1 MIGVVFYI
9 KEGEM
14 MNVKILECR
23 SFFSPMVLS
32 SKSRVVKDY
41 EIDVEM
47 GEERTVVIDG
57 IEHRIKRGDV
67 CVRKPGQTVYGCGVQ
82 HSVLLTLDFSGE
94 QSVAHYSR
102 NIEGPI
108 QPIFDDPLLENLNGI
123 VRPFSEYTF
132 IPIYSE
138 LLKSA
143 FVDTD
148 AAQSLIMELIYKLN
162 GEVCRQRY
170 AKRRQKE
177 TVCDEALEY
186 MKNNF
191 EKQITLEKL
200 ADIVGLDK
208 AYFVRVFKAAYGQTP
223 ISFLIS
229 LRMERAS
236 DLIANTNM
244 TISEIALQCGYN
256 SISYFIS
263 EYKKHFGITP
273 LMQRKTN

>member
-1 MIGVVFYI
+1 
-9 KEGEM
+9 

-23 SFFSPMVLS
+23 SFFSPMVPS
-32 SKSRVVKDY
+32 SKPRMVKDY

-67 CVRKPGQTVYGCGVQ
+67 CVRKPGQTIYGRGVQ
-82 HSVLLTLDFSGE
+82 HSILLTLDFSGE
-94 QSVAHYSR
+94 QSVTHYSR

-123 VRPFSEYTF
+123 IRSFSEYTF

-162 GEVCRQRY
+162 AEVCRQRY
-170 AKRRQKE
+170 AKHRQKE
-177 TVCDEALEY
+177 TVCDEVFEY
-186 MKNNF
+186 MKNSLD
-191 EKQITLEKL
+191 KQITLEKL

-208 AYFVRVFKAAYGQTP
+208 AYFVRVFKSIYGQTP

-244 TISEIALQCGYN
+244 TISEIAAQCGYN
-256 SISYFIS
+256 STSYFIS

-273 LMQRKTN
+273 LMQRKIT